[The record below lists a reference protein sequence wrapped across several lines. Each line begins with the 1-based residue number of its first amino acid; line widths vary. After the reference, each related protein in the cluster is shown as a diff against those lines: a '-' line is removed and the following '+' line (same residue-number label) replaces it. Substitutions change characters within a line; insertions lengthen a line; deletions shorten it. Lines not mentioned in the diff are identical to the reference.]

1 MQYAEQ
7 GLFAGGLGRNR
18 KFLTGLAERG
28 ELALRIAPTVPAV
41 LVDLLFDSE
50 TSGGLL
56 FSVPAEAAQ
65 DLAGRFAAKGE
76 AVWEIGEVVPEIAIE
91 VV

>member
-1 MQYAEQ
+1 MKHAEQ

-18 KFLTGLAERG
+18 KYLTGLAERG
-28 ELALRIAPTVPAV
+28 ELPLRIAPAVPQA

-56 FSVPAEAAQ
+56 FSVPPASAEVVSS
-65 DLAGRFAAKGE
+65 RFASKGE
-76 AVWEIGEVVPEIAIE
+76 TVWEIGEVVPEVAIE
-91 VV
+91 IA